1 MYSEAHKS
9 YDATNRL
16 LSFNTDNMIRER
28 AANAILSSNPSNV
41 LDIATGTGDLAMLIA
56 KYAKKKG
63 LKTKVTGIDTNAGM
77 LSVAREKASRN
88 AARNVVFESGNA
100 LGLKYRTGTFD
111 AVVCS
116 FALKNFDS
124 QERFLGEVRRVLK
137 SNGTFVLIDISKPES
152 ALGSIGFWFYM
163 RYMGLFG
170 IATGKKLYK
179 WLPKSTAE
187 FSRKEFIKR
196 VKEEGFREVNVR
208 EYLLGI
214 SYMLTCRK

>member
-16 LSFNTDNMIRER
+16 LSFNTDNIIRER
-28 AANAILSSNPSNV
+28 AAEALLSANPSNV
-41 LDIATGTGDLAMLIA
+41 LDIATGTGDLAILTA
-56 KYAKKKG
+56 KFAKERD
-63 LKTKVTGIDTNAGM
+63 LRTKVIGIDMNPGM
-77 LSVAREKASRN
+77 LSVARQKAERSN
-88 AARNVVFESGNA
+88 VRNVVFEKGNA
-100 LGLKYRTGTFD
+100 LGLKYRTEHFG

-124 QERFLGEVRRVLK
+124 QERFLKEVRRVLK
-137 SNGTFVLIDISKPES
+137 KDGIFVLIDISKPEH
-152 ALGSIGFWFYM
+152 ALGRIGFWFYM
-163 RYMGLFG
+163 RYMELFG
-170 IATGKKLYK
+170 FVTGKKLYK

-196 VKEEGFREVNVR
+196 VKEEGFIEVKVR

-214 SYMLTCRK
+214 SYMLICRK

>member
-196 VKEEGFREVNVR
+196 VKEEGFREVKVR

>member
-9 YDATNRL
+9 YDSTNRL
-16 LSFNTDNMIRER
+16 LSFNTDNIIRKR

-56 KYAKKKG
+56 KYAKEKG
-63 LKTKVTGIDTNAGM
+63 LKTKVTGIDMNAGM
-77 LSVAREKASRN
+77 LSVAREKAARN
-88 AARNVVFESGNA
+88 AARNVVFERGNA
-100 LGLKYRTGTFD
+100 LGLKYKTETFD

-163 RYMGLFG
+163 KYMGLFG

-196 VKEEGFREVNVR
+196 VKEEGFREVTVR

>member
-9 YDATNRL
+9 YDSTNRL
-16 LSFNTDNMIRER
+16 LSFNTDNIIRKR

-56 KYAKKKG
+56 KYAKEKG
-63 LKTKVTGIDTNAGM
+63 LKTKVTGIDMNAGM
-77 LSVAREKASRN
+77 LSVAREKASRD
-88 AARNVVFESGNA
+88 AARNVIFERGNA

-124 QERFLGEVRRVLK
+124 QERFLREARRVLK
-137 SNGTFVLIDISKPES
+137 SNGTFVLIDISRPES
-152 ALGSIGFWFYM
+152 ALGRIGFWFYM
-163 RYMGLFG
+163 KYMELFG
-170 IATGKKLYK
+170 IATGKELYK

-196 VKEEGFREVNVR
+196 VRDEGFREVKVR

>member
-1 MYSEAHKS
+1 M
-9 YDATNRL
+9 
-16 LSFNTDNMIRER
+16 
-28 AANAILSSNPSNV
+28 
-41 LDIATGTGDLAMLIA
+41 
-56 KYAKKKG
+56 
-63 LKTKVTGIDTNAGM
+63 NAGM
-77 LSVAREKASRN
+77 LSVAREKASRD
-88 AARNVVFESGNA
+88 AARNVIFERGNA

-124 QERFLGEVRRVLK
+124 QERFLGEARRVLK
-137 SNGTFVLIDISKPES
+137 SNGTFVLIDISRPES
-152 ALGSIGFWFYM
+152 ALGRIGFWFYM
-163 RYMGLFG
+163 KYMELFG

-196 VKEEGFREVNVR
+196 VRDEGFREVKVR

-214 SYMLTCRK
+214 SYMMTCRK